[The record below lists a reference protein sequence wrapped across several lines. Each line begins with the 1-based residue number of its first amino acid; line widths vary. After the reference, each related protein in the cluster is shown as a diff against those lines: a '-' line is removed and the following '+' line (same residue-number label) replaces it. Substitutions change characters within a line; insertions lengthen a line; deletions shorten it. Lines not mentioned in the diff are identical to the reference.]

1 MLVDHTIITVR
12 SGRGGRGSNSLR
24 REKYIP
30 KGGPDGGDGGD
41 GGSVVFVGDAH
52 LDTLAPFARRR
63 LFKAESG
70 RNGSGKECYG
80 RRGADLELPVP
91 LGCQVH
97 DEDTGELIADI
108 VHADQRFLA
117 AAGGKGG
124 RGNIHFAT
132 PTHQTP
138 TEFEEGGEPVER
150 RLRLELKLIADVG
163 LVGLPNAGKSTM
175 LSRISHAQPK
185 IADYPFTTLV
195 PQLGMVDLP
204 GERRLVVAD
213 IPGLIEGAAG
223 GAGLGHDFL
232 RHIER
237 TTILLHLLDCA
248 PPDGTDP
255 IENYRTIRNE
265 LATFSP
271 ELAEKPEVIA
281 LNKVELLDP
290 SERETFV
297 EQVAG
302 KLGYPRGERPLL
314 VSGATGEGVREVLE
328 TCWERL
334 AETRSRREGAR
345 DGWGRT
351 SAGSVD

>member
-1 MLVDHTIITVR
+1 MLVDHIIITVR
-12 SGRGGRGSNSLR
+12 SGAGGNGSNSLR
-24 REKYIP
+24 REKYVP

-41 GGSVVFVGDAH
+41 GGSVILVGDPH
-52 LDTLAPFARRR
+52 LDTLAPFMRRR
-63 LFKAESG
+63 LCKAEPGQRG
-70 RNGSGKECYG
+70 RGKECYG

-91 LGCQVH
+91 LGCQVF
-97 DEDTGELIADI
+97 DADDDQLLADI
-108 VHADQRFLA
+108 TRPDQRYVA
-117 AAGGKGG
+117 ARGGKGG

-138 TEFEEGGEPVER
+138 VEFEEGEEPVER

-204 GERRLVVAD
+204 GERRLVIAD

-237 TTILLHLLDCA
+237 TSLLLHLVDCA

-255 IENYRTIRNE
+255 AENYRTIRSE

-271 ELAEKPEVIA
+271 ILAEKPELIA
-281 LNKVELLDP
+281 LNKIELIDED
-290 SERETFV
+290 EREGFI
-297 EQVAG
+297 ERFAGQVG
-302 KLGYPRGERPLL
+302 FPRGERPLV
-314 VSGATGEGVREVLE
+314 VSGATGEGVREMLE
-328 TCWERL
+328 SCWTELSDARERR
-334 AETRSRREGAR
+334 AGTHDA
-345 DGWGRT
+345 GWGKASR
-351 SAGSVD
+351 

>member
-1 MLVDHTIITVR
+1 MLVDHTTISVC
-12 SGRGGRGSNSLR
+12 SGRGGRGSSSLR

-52 LDTLAPFARRR
+52 LDTLAPFARRGN
-63 LFKAESG
+63 FKAESG
-70 RNGSGKECYG
+70 RNGASKECYG

-91 LGCQVH
+91 LGCQIF
-97 DEDTGELIADI
+97 DEAGDQLLADI
-108 VHADQRFLA
+108 VHPDQRFVVA
-117 AAGGKGG
+117 PGGKGG
-124 RGNIHFAT
+124 RGNMHFAT
-132 PTHQTP
+132 STHQTP
-138 TEFEEGGEPVER
+138 TEFEEGGEPVELR
-150 RLRLELKLIADVG
+150 VRLELKLIADAG

-213 IPGLIEGAAG
+213 IPGLIEGASG

-237 TTILLHLLDCA
+237 TSLLVHLLDST
-248 PPDGTDP
+248 PPDGSDP
-255 IENYRTIRNE
+255 VQNYRTIRNE

-271 ELAEKPEVIA
+271 ELAEKPEIIA
-281 LNKVELLDP
+281 LNKIELVDAD
-290 SERETFV
+290 EREAFV

-302 KLGYPRGERPLL
+302 QLGFPRGERPLV
-314 VSGATGEGVREVLE
+314 VSGATGEGVRELLE
-328 TCWERL
+328 ACWTRL
-334 AETRSRREGAR
+334 AETKAARAGNPEGA
-345 DGWGRT
+345 GWGKTAR
-351 SAGSVD
+351 

>member
-1 MLVDHTIITVR
+1 MLVDQTLITVR
-12 SGRGGRGSNSLR
+12 SGRGGNGSNSLR
-24 REKYIP
+24 REKYAP

-41 GGSVVFVGDAH
+41 GGSVLLIGDQH

-63 LFKAESG
+63 LLKAESG
-70 RNGSGKECYG
+70 QNGMKKACYG

-91 LGCQVH
+91 LGCQVF
-97 DEDTGELIADI
+97 DAETGELLVDI
-108 VHADQRFLA
+108 TRPDQRYVA
-117 AAGGKGG
+117 ARGGKGG

-138 TEFEEGGEPVER
+138 VEFEEGGEPVER
-150 RLRLELKLIADVG
+150 QLRLELKLIADVG

-175 LSRISHAQPK
+175 LSRISHAQPR

-213 IPGLIEGAAG
+213 IPGLIEGAAD

-237 TTILLHLLDCA
+237 TTLLLHLIDCA
-248 PPDGTDP
+248 PPDGSDP
-255 IENYRTIRNE
+255 VENYRTIRNE

-271 ELAEKPEVIA
+271 ALAEKPEVIA
-281 LNKVELLDP
+281 LNKIELIAED
-290 SERETFV
+290 ERDQFIEVFSG
-297 EQVAG
+297 QVG
-302 KLGYPRGERPLL
+302 FPRGERALV
-314 VSGATGEGVREVLE
+314 VSGATGEGVREMLE
-328 TCWERL
+328 TCWDEL
-334 AETRSRREGAR
+334 ADSRRKGA
-345 DGWGRT
+345 DATTGGWGGR
-351 SAGSVD
+351 AGS